1 MYFKFYAGIQIFKRK
16 IPGWFHATS
25 VTCSVLCKLTI
36 HIYHIH
42 ACILKL
48 SLRDKHK
55 PKVRYSL
62 YMWKISMFTTFFT
75 SHHYKPFTFHYQTS
89 KHYLWNNIPV
99 FESIH
104 SMLNLL
110 STKNKALLLTTF
122 QIPGI
127 NMQNIHTQKVKSC
140 I

>member
-1 MYFKFYAGIQIFKRK
+1 MIACHKCYLLSIMQVDNTYN
-16 IPGWFHATS
+16 T
-25 VTCSVLCKLTI
+25 
-36 HIYHIH
+36 IYHIH

-55 PKVRYSL
+55 PKVRQLIYVKNIYVHHILYLSSL
-62 YMWKISMFTTFFT
+62 KTFYIPL
-75 SHHYKPFTFHYQTS
+75 STS
-89 KHYLWNNIPV
+89 KHYLRNNIPV

-140 I
+140 IQFRQPFHI

>member
-1 MYFKFYAGIQIFKRK
+1 
-16 IPGWFHATS
+16 
-25 VTCSVLCKLTI
+25 
-36 HIYHIH
+36 
-42 ACILKL
+42 
-48 SLRDKHK
+48 
-55 PKVRYSL
+55 
-62 YMWKISMFTTFFT
+62 MFTTFFT

-89 KHYLWNNIPV
+89 KHYLRNNIPV

-127 NMQNIHTQKVKSC
+127 NMQNIHTQKVKKLYLVQTAVSYLTFLFSQKLASRQTAFMAMRKDKTSLIYGTC
-140 I
+140 SL